1 MTGNIVLDTNILIY
15 LSKKLIKP
23 EKIFEE
29 NAVFYIS
36 VISKMELL
44 GYAFKNQF
52 EEEFLVYLTNALKVV
67 ALDDAIVDTTIAL
80 RKNNK
85 IKLPDAIVYATAELL
100 NGKLFTNNIADFDK
114 INGTVILYNPV
125 D

>member
-52 EEEFLVYLTNALKVV
+52 EEEFLVYLINALNVV
-67 ALDDAIVDTTIAL
+67 PLDNAIVDTTIQL
-80 RKNNK
+80 KKINK
-85 IKLPDAIVYATAELL
+85 IKLPDAIVYATAEVL